1 MKLKRLVVGEELT
14 NCYVVQEDGHAI
26 VIDPGDEGKR
36 IKRFLQKQEL
46 ELDMILLTH
55 GHGDH
60 SAAVDYLYDSYSVP
74 IYLHEG
80 DREYALNASLEGSYV
95 IKAPYKAFPNNLQW
109 FSHSIKIQNLNGHS
123 EGSVLIQI
131 EEYYFSGDI
140 LFVDGIGR
148 YDIVGADREEL
159 YSSLRYLLSLEKNT
173 RLYPGHDE
181 SFTIQEAIERNSYL
195 NKLW

>member
-1 MKLKRLVVGEELT
+1 MKLKRLVVGEEQT
-14 NCYVVQEDGHAI
+14 NCYVVHEEGHAI

-60 SAAVDYLYDSYSVP
+60 SAPVDYLYDSYSVP

-80 DREYALNASLEGSYV
+80 DKAYALNAMLEGSYV
-95 IKAPYKAFPNNLQW
+95 IKAPYKAFSNNLQW
-109 FSHSIKIQNLNGHS
+109 LSHSITIQNLKGHS
-123 EGSVLIQI
+123 EGSVLIQL
-131 EEYYFSGDI
+131 EDYYFSGDI

-148 YDIVGADREEL
+148 YDIVGADKEEL
-159 YSSLRYLLSLEKNT
+159 YNSLRYLLSLEDT
-173 RLYPGHDE
+173 VRLYPGHDE
-181 SFTIQEAIERNSYL
+181 SFTIQEAKEKNSYL
-195 NKLW
+195 DKIW